1 MTTNPDLDALVA
13 RARDLAARGRRAIL
27 GIVGAPGAGKST
39 LSAALLDAL
48 GPQTAA
54 LVPMDGFH
62 LANSQLAAQGLS
74 RVKGAI
80 ETFDD
85 TGYAHLLERLRAQRP
100 DEVVYAPFFD
110 RSLEES
116 IGSAIRVDG
125 RVPLV
130 VTEGNYLLAD
140 SGAWPRARACLD
152 ESWFLRPD
160 DERRVAWLIARHVA
174 FGRTPEQAREWV
186 LRSDEANARL
196 VAGTV
201 GRADLVVEV
210 SPDPT

>member
-1 MTTNPDLDALVA
+1 MTTQPSLTDLVERARALVA
-13 RARDLAARGRRAIL
+13 DGRRAIL
-27 GIVGAPGAGKST
+27 GVVGAPGAGKST
-39 LSAALLDAL
+39 LGAALLDAF
-48 GPQTAA
+48 GPQGAV

-62 LANSQLAAQGLS
+62 LANSQLEAQGLS

-80 ETFDD
+80 QTFDD
-85 TGYAHLLERLRAQRP
+85 SGYAHLLERLRAQQP
-100 DEVVYAPFFD
+100 EEVIYAPSFD

-125 RVPLV
+125 NVPLV

-160 DERRVAWLIARHVA
+160 DERRVAWLIARHAA
-174 FGRTPEQAREWV
+174 FGRTPEEAREWV
-186 LRSDEANARL
+186 MRSDEANALL
-196 VAGTV
+196 VADTA
-201 GRADLVVEV
+201 RHADLVVEV
-210 SPDPT
+210 TAD